1 MRKLSGPNDE
11 LIADIQAGALLYA
24 RLGTVW
30 ERRRIYLFIY
40 YSFFFPFSRPKK
52 DRARAFLVPDLSLDG
67 KCHKQKALPRL
78 RLLNARLDF
87 YHPSTLTE

>member
-40 YSFFFPFSRPKK
+40 YSFFFPF
-52 DRARAFLVPDLSLDG
+52 FE
-67 KCHKQKALPRL
+67 
-78 RLLNARLDF
+78 
-87 YHPSTLTE
+87 T